1 MCRSFRMFFSETYES
16 RKRMVVEPMISEQLE
31 YASIFHPDRSTL
43 PRPTIVTVVR
53 RPRFEDMPWCRSNVP
68 VMSERLADLI
78 TELDPDAIECIPAE
92 LRSPRG
98 RRIEA
103 PMAYYL
109 VNIRRVLECYDSERS
124 DVEEEPD
131 GRLRIIPYV
140 LDLAKVPQ
148 DAHLF
153 RLRHFEM
160 EIVASSILQDRIE
173 RACMVGPEF
182 GEKVNVFGYG

>member
-1 MCRSFRMFFSETYES
+1 
-16 RKRMVVEPMISEQLE
+16 
-31 YASIFHPDRSTL
+31 
-43 PRPTIVTVVR
+43 
-53 RPRFEDMPWCRSNVP
+53 
-68 VMSERLADLI
+68 
-78 TELDPDAIECIPAE
+78 
-92 LRSPRG
+92 
-98 RRIEA
+98 
-103 PMAYYL
+103 MAYYL

-173 RACMVGPEF
+173 RAGMVGPEF